1 MHTVW
6 TKEGDGPWKF
16 DGFWFMF
23 RNKPY
28 RIRNWR
34 LYHWT

>member
-1 MHTVW
+1 MHSIW
-6 TKEGDGPWKF
+6 TSEGEGPWKF

-23 RNKPY
+23 RGNPY

-34 LYHWT
+34 IYPWT